1 MFPQDDDTW
10 SFTHLHKIV
19 VGIRPLDLD
28 AQLLLSSNLEILNIP
43 DARGRTPLHWATTK
57 GDAPSVQSLLCAG
70 ADLSLIDH
78 FGGTVLASAASA
90 GNVRILESIIQ
101 RKVNIRSTN
110 SRGDTALH
118 YASRHQSS
126 LRVVEILLK
135 AGSDVNCR
143 NHVGNT
149 PITGAAITNKHEIGE
164 YLLSHEANMH
174 NLGIYGDTP
183 LFETIYHN
191 SHKFLQML
199 LSKGSRYTD
208 LNYAGC
214 SILHAAALEA
224 DVTTVNILASTWL
237 PGLDPHLRNSKG
249 ETALDMLTKRVS
261 KPLDFEAAF
270 MRLLQKLNASHGSAK
285 EKRE

>member
-1 MFPQDDDTW
+1 
-10 SFTHLHKIV
+10 
-19 VGIRPLDLD
+19 
-28 AQLLLSSNLEILNIP
+28 
-43 DARGRTPLHWATTK
+43 
-57 GDAPSVQSLLCAG
+57 
-70 ADLSLIDH
+70 
-78 FGGTVLASAASA
+78 
-90 GNVRILESIIQ
+90 
-101 RKVNIRSTN
+101 
-110 SRGDTALH
+110 
-118 YASRHQSS
+118 
-126 LRVVEILLK
+126 
-135 AGSDVNCR
+135 
-143 NHVGNT
+143 
-149 PITGAAITNKHEIGE
+149 
-164 YLLSHEANMH
+164 MH